1 MSELIGKG
9 NYRVHELLGVA
20 ALLAVLFGVQFGER
34 ALWSFTSMPNPL
46 RSNGQ
51 AK

>member
-9 NYRVHELLGVA
+9 NYRVGELLGVA
-20 ALLAVLFGVQFGER
+20 ALLAVLFGVQLGAR

-46 RSNGQ
+46 RTDGQ
-51 AK
+51 VK